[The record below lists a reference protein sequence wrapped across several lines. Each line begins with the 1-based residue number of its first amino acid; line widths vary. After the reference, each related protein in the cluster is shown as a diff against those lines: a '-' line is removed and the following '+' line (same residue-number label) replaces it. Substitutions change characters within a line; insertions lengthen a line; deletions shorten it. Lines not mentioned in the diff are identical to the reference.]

1 MNHQFTLL
9 LFGILRERAHN
20 DSLTIDSAQN
30 EMSVNELLEITARE
44 HSWLRD
50 WLPHIRVA
58 IDCEYVDN
66 EARVNCA
73 QEIALLPPVAG
84 G

>member
-1 MNHQFTLL
+1 MNQFTLL
-9 LFGILRERAHN
+9 LFGILRERAQH
-20 DSLTIDSAQN
+20 DHLTLDCERD
-30 EMSVNELLEITARE
+30 EMSVAELVEIAARE
-44 HSWLRD
+44 HSWLRA

-58 IDCEYVDN
+58 VDCEYVAND
-66 EARVNCA
+66 ARVHCA

>member
-1 MNHQFTLL
+1 MNQFTIL
-9 LFGILRERAHN
+9 LFGALRERAHN
-20 DSLTIDSAQN
+20 DQIIIDSEIA
-30 EMSVNELLEITARE
+30 ETGVAELLEIAAE
-44 HSWLRD
+44 NHVWLRA

-58 IDCEYVDN
+58 VDCEYVKND
-66 EARVNCA
+66 ARVHCD